1 MANFN
6 NEWFKAGQTLP
17 KPTGTGTDSLQI
29 TV

>member
-17 KPTGTGTDSLQI
+17 KPAETGPDSLQT